1 MSALVAAILAL
12 VGVGG
17 LIAAVETWIRAREAR
32 AAEAERHRAH
42 ASADAIRAARE
53 RSRRVIDGQRDA
65 VIAELELEHRAR
77 VSAADDDIEAA
88 ERELAERTGRGW
100 R

>member
-17 LIAAVETWIRAREAR
+17 LVAAVETWIRAREAR
-32 AAEAERHRAH
+32 AAEAERHRMH
-42 ASADAIRAARE
+42 SSADAIRAARE
-53 RSRRVIDGQRDA
+53 RSRRVIDGRRDE
-65 VIAELELEHRAR
+65 VIAELDREHRAR
-77 VSAADDDIEAA
+77 IEASADDIETA